1 MTART
6 TTHPSSRS
14 ASARPR
20 RTALLGAA
28 VTTLAL
34 LAVAGCSTTSADTSS
49 GAPAP
54 SASSGST
61 STGTAADHLT
71 ATDPWIKAAESGMT
85 AAFAVLHN
93 DSDQDVTVVGATSDL
108 SPVQI
113 HEMATDDSGAMVM
126 REKEGGLTIP
136 AGGERAFEPGGD
148 HLMLMELSS
157 PVEPGAEYDVTLELS
172 DGSTLV
178 VTAPARTF
186 AGAKEDYDEGHEGH
200 DMSHDG

>member
-1 MTART
+1 MSART
-6 TTHPSSRS
+6 TAPSSRTPV
-14 ASARPR
+14 RPR

-34 LAVAGCSTTSADTSS
+34 LAVAGCSATSAGTSS
-49 GAPAP
+49 DAATP
-54 SASSGST
+54 SASSDSAPA
-61 STGTAADHLT
+61 GTAADHLT

-93 DSDQDVTVVGATSDL
+93 DGDQDVTVVGATSDL
-108 SPVQI
+108 SRVEI
-113 HEMATDDSGAMVM
+113 HEMATDASGAVVM

-136 AGGERAFEPGGD
+136 AGGEHALEPGGD
-148 HLMLMELSS
+148 HLMLMELSA
-157 PVEPGAEYDVTLELS
+157 PVQAGAEHDVTLELS

-186 AGAKEDYDEGHEGH
+186 AGAKESYDEGHDGGH

>member
-1 MTART
+1 MSART
-6 TTHPSSRS
+6 TAPSSRTS
-14 ASARPR
+14 VRPR

-34 LAVAGCSTTSADTSS
+34 LAVAGCSATSAGTSS
-49 GAPAP
+49 DATTPSTSSDSAPA
-54 SASSGST
+54 
-61 STGTAADHLT
+61 GTAADHLT

-93 DSDQDVTVVGATSDL
+93 DGDQDVTVVGATSDL

-113 HEMATDDSGAMVM
+113 HEMATDASGAMVM

-186 AGAKEDYDEGHEGH
+186 AGAKESYDEGHDEGH

>member
-1 MTART
+1 MSAR
-6 TTHPSSRS
+6 TTHPSSRL

-34 LAVAGCSTTSADTSS
+34 LAVAGCSATSAGTSS
-49 GAPAP
+49 GAATPSTASG
-54 SASSGST
+54 SAS
-61 STGTAADHLT
+61 TAADHLT
-71 ATDPWIKAAESGMT
+71 ATDPWIKAADSGMT

-93 DSDQDVTVVGATSDL
+93 DGDQDVTVVGATSDL

-113 HEMATDDSGAMVM
+113 HEMATDDSGGMVM

-136 AGGERAFEPGGD
+136 AGGEHALEPGGD

>member
-1 MTART
+1 MSART
-6 TTHPSSRS
+6 TAPTSR
-14 ASARPR
+14 ASVRPR

-28 VTTLAL
+28 VTTFAL
-34 LAVAGCSTTSADTSS
+34 LAVAGCSASADTSS
-49 GAPAP
+49 GAATPSTASG
-54 SASSGST
+54 SASE
-61 STGTAADHLT
+61 GTAADHLT

-93 DSDQDVTVVGATSDL
+93 DGDQDVTVVGATYDL

-157 PVEPGAEYDVTLELS
+157 PVEPGAEYEVTLELS

>member
-1 MTART
+1 MSAR
-6 TTHPSSRS
+6 TTHPSSRPV
-14 ASARPR
+14 SARPR

-34 LAVAGCSTTSADTSS
+34 LAVAGCSATSADTSS
-49 GAPAP
+49 GAATPSTASG
-54 SASSGST
+54 SAS
-61 STGTAADHLT
+61 TAADHLT
-71 ATDPWIKAAESGMT
+71 ATDPWIKAADSGMT

-93 DSDQDVTVVGATSDL
+93 DGDQDVTVVGATSDL

-157 PVEPGAEYDVTLELS
+157 PVEPGAEYEVTLELS

>member
-1 MTART
+1 MSAR
-6 TTHPSSRS
+6 TTHPSSRP

-34 LAVAGCSTTSADTSS
+34 LAVAGCSATSADTSS
-49 GAPAP
+49 GAATPSTASG
-54 SASSGST
+54 SAS
-61 STGTAADHLT
+61 TAADHLT
-71 ATDPWIKAAESGMT
+71 ATDPWIKAADSGMT

-93 DSDQDVTVVGATSDL
+93 DGDQDVTVVGATSDL

-136 AGGERAFEPGGD
+136 AGGERAFQPGGD

-157 PVEPGAEYDVTLELS
+157 PVEPGAEYEVTLELS

-178 VTAPARTF
+178 VMAPARTF

>member
-6 TTHPSSRS
+6 TNHPSSRS

-34 LAVAGCSTTSADTSS
+34 LAVAGCSATSTDTSS
-49 GAPAP
+49 GASAP
-54 SASSGST
+54 SASSGT
-61 STGTAADHLT
+61 ASTGTAADHLT
-71 ATDPWIKAAESGMT
+71 ATDPWVKAAESGMT

-93 DSDQDVTVVGATSDL
+93 DGDQDVTVVGATSDL

-136 AGGERAFEPGGD
+136 AGGEHALEPGGD

-157 PVEPGAEYDVTLELS
+157 PVEPGAEYEVTLELS